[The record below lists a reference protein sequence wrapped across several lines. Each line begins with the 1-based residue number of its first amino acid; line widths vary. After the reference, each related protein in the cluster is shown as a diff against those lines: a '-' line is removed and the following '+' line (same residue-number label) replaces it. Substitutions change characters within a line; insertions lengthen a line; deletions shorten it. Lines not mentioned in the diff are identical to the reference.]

1 MDPLILIEGLQ
12 LGLLAGGAVCLRY
25 LRREASTDTGPQL
38 RRIQGQLDTLETAV
52 NLALM
57 TRYAELST
65 GHGGAPPLPRP
76 AESPG
81 E

>member
-12 LGLLAGGAVCLRY
+12 LGVLAGGAVCLRY
-25 LRREASTDTGPQL
+25 LRRQASSDPGPQV

-57 TRYAELST
+57 TRYADLST
-65 GHGGAPPLPRP
+65 ALGAPPLPRS